1 MKKIGKK
8 LSYLTKVFLV
18 LGLLFSNLSGLSVVF
33 AYEDGDNFGIK
44 VEDNKIVIN
53 YYEELEETDVINVM
67 FEENY
72 TYLDD
77 THEDVEDGVI
87 SIYGSDVKDT
97 SGFEISSAMLNKV
110 VFDGLYELKVSLYD
124 ETTDTDLGTVL
135 YSDNIEHQ
143 AGLSVSVFDEDT
155 EVLPVDGV
163 YYVDGDVKV
172 VSKVLAGGLSPNDT
186 FKVDDTDY
194 TAEELLNK
202 EFESSRLFSGL
213 LYGEYTDNVEVL
225 VLDNNDMEKV
235 FNTEVNY
242 MYGEYGYNA
251 DVLNTGLASLGLSD
265 KYQFETDAKDGYMY
279 VYPNGDKGYSVVE
292 LFDFMDLAV
301 RDSEIEYIISNDTS
315 DDLFNSYIEYLEISD
330 EVEDPLD
337 LDEYYADTVIDNSTV
352 ITIYNDGLVITFRCI
367 ILGDMNNDSVINDED
382 IQELVNQVVGTSE
395 ANLDNGDL
403 YKDGE
408 LSTLDVINLYQIYK
422 DGTWELVLDT
432 VETSLDVMLEVASD
446 DIVSGDTFKVN
457 YVLEITDNSVNTIA
471 GQFKYDEEVLELVD
485 VSSELGWIG
494 SAKNGKFLYI
504 NDEGLTD
511 EGRYVLLTATFKALK
526 SGTSE
531 VSVENPEF
539 YNNNVQYILDND
551 IKTNVLVNASSDNTL
566 SSLTVAGNAISLVD
580 GVMDYQVTVENETVS
595 SVVEAI
601 TNNER
606 ASVSSIV
613 APEELTVGENKITIT
628 VVAENGDELIYTV
641 TVIRKEAVKEE
652 NPTNMNYQGDADT
665 VVPDD
670 SDDVVIKDIDDKDDD
685 NKTTVDDTEEEE
697 GKLSRIIII
706 ILILLVIAGLIYL
719 IFKDDEDEDTK
730 KTNKEINKMK
740 KEDKFP
746 EEKKDKV
753 NKKNSNTGKNNKKG
767 R

>member
-72 TYLDD
+72 TYLDN

-97 SGFEISSAMLNKV
+97 SGFEIGSAMLNKV

-155 EVLPVDGV
+155 KILPVDGV

-213 LYGEYTDNVEVL
+213 LYGEYTDNVEIL
-225 VLDNNDMEKV
+225 VLDNNDTEKV

-403 YKDGE
+403 YKDDE
-408 LSTLDVINLYQIYK
+408 LNTLDVINLYQIYK
-422 DGTWELVLDT
+422 NGTWELVLDT

-446 DIVSGDTFKVN
+446 DIVSGDIFKVN
-457 YVLEITDNSVNTIA
+457 YVLEIIDNSVNTIA

-494 SAKNGKFLYI
+494 SVKNGKFLYI
-504 NDEGLTD
+504 DDEGLTD
-511 EGRYVLLTATFKALK
+511 EGGYVLLTATFKALK

-531 VSVENPEF
+531 LSVENPEF

-740 KEDKFP
+740 KEDNFP

-767 R
+767 K

>member
-44 VEDNKIVIN
+44 VEDNKIVID

-155 EVLPVDGV
+155 EILPVDGV

-172 VSKVLAGGLSPNDT
+172 VSKVLAGGLIPNDT

-566 SSLTVAGNAISLVD
+566 SSLTVAGNVISLVD

-665 VVPDD
+665 VVPDY

>member
-155 EVLPVDGV
+155 EILPVDGV

-382 IQELVNQVVGTSE
+382 IQELINQVVGNNE

-652 NPTNMNYQGDADT
+652 NPTNMNYQGDDDT

-685 NKTTVDDTEEEE
+685 NKTTVDDTEEE

>member
-163 YYVDGDVKV
+163 YYVDGDVKI

-213 LYGEYTDNVEVL
+213 LYGEYTDNVEAL

-292 LFDFMDLAV
+292 LFDFMDLVV

-367 ILGDMNNDSVINDED
+367 ILGDMNNDSVINEDD
-382 IQELVNQVVGTSE
+382 IQELVNQVVGNSE

-422 DGTWELVLDT
+422 NDTWKLVLDT

-494 SAKNGKFLYI
+494 SVKNGKFLYI
-504 NDEGLTD
+504 DDEGLTD
-511 EGRYVLLTATFKALK
+511 EGRYVLLTVTFKALK

>member
-72 TYLDD
+72 TYLDN

-155 EVLPVDGV
+155 EILPVDGV

-408 LSTLDVINLYQIYK
+408 LSALDVINLYQIYK
-422 DGTWELVLDT
+422 NDTWELVLDT

-652 NPTNMNYQGDADT
+652 NPTNMNYQGDDDT

>member
-202 EFESSRLFSGL
+202 QFESSRLFSGL

-652 NPTNMNYQGDADT
+652 NPTNMNYQGDDDT

>member
-97 SGFEISSAMLNKV
+97 SGFEINSAMLNKV

-124 ETTDTDLGTVL
+124 ETTDADLGTVL

-194 TAEELLNK
+194 TAEELLSK

-213 LYGEYTDNVEVL
+213 LYGEYTDNVEVS

-242 MYGEYGYNA
+242 MYGEYSYNA
-251 DVLNTGLASLGLSD
+251 DVLNTGLASLELND

-279 VYPNGDKGYSVVE
+279 VYPNEDKGYSVVE

-301 RDSEIEYIISNDTS
+301 EDSDIEYIISNDNS
-315 DDLFNSYIEYLEISD
+315 DDLLNSYIEYLENLGEEEEPINFD
-330 EVEDPLD
+330 D
-337 LDEYYADTVIDNSTV
+337 YYKDTVVDNNTV
-352 ITIYNDGLVITFRCI
+352 ITIYNKGLEITFKSI

-382 IQELVNQVVGTSE
+382 IQELVNQVVGTTE

-403 YKDGE
+403 YKDDE
-408 LSTLDVINLYQIYK
+408 LNTLDVINLYQIYK
-422 DGTWELVLDT
+422 NDTWELVLDT

-494 SAKNGKFLYI
+494 SAKDGKFLYI
-504 NDEGLTD
+504 DDEGLTD

-641 TVIRKEAVKEE
+641 TVIRKEAVKKE

-665 VVPDD
+665 VVSDD

>member
-44 VEDNKIVIN
+44 VEDNKIVID

-87 SIYGSDVKDT
+87 SIYGSDVTDT

-124 ETTDTDLGTVL
+124 DTTNTDLGTVI
-135 YSDNIEHQ
+135 YSDNVVHQ
-143 AGLSVSVFDEDT
+143 TGLSVSVFDEDT
-155 EVLPVDGV
+155 EILPVDGV

-172 VSKVLAGGLSPNDT
+172 VSKVLAGGLRPTDT

-213 LYGEYTDNVEVL
+213 LYGEYTDNVEVSA
-225 VLDNNDMEKV
+225 LDNGDMEKI

-242 MYGEYGYNA
+242 MYGEYSYNA
-251 DVLNTGLASLGLSD
+251 DVLNTGLDSLGLSD
-265 KYQFETDAKDGYMY
+265 KYQFEADAKDGYMY
-279 VYPNGDKGYSVVE
+279 VYPNGDEGYSVVE
-292 LFDFMDLAV
+292 LFDFINLAV
-301 RDSEIEYIISNDTS
+301 RDSEIEYIISNDSS
-315 DDLFNSYIEYLEISD
+315 DDLFNSYIEYLENLGED
-330 EVEDPLD
+330 EELINF
-337 LDEYYADTVIDNSTV
+337 DEYYADTVIDNSTV

-382 IQELVNQVVGTSE
+382 IQELINQVVGTSE

-403 YKDGE
+403 YKDDE
-408 LSTLDVINLYQIYK
+408 LNTLDVINLYQIYK

-432 VETSLDVMLEVASD
+432 VETSLGAMLEVASD

-494 SAKNGKFLYI
+494 SVKNGKFLYI
-504 NDEGLTD
+504 NGEELAD

-539 YNNNVQYILDND
+539 YNNNVQYILDNE

-566 SSLTVAGNAISLVD
+566 SSLTVSGNDIALVD
-580 GVMDYQVTVENETVS
+580 GVMDYQITVENETVS

-613 APEELTVGENKITIT
+613 APEELAIGENKITIT

-652 NPTNMNYQGDADT
+652 NPTNMNYQGDDDT
-665 VVPDD
+665 ASPDD
-670 SDDVVIKDIDDKDDD
+670 SDDTVIKDIDDEDD
-685 NKTTVDDTEEEE
+685 NKTTADDTEEEE

-746 EEKKDKV
+746 EEKKEKV
-753 NKKNSNTGKNNKKG
+753 NKKNSNTRKNNKKE

>member
-72 TYLDD
+72 TYLDN

-97 SGFEISSAMLNKV
+97 SGFEIGSAMLNKV

-143 AGLSVSVFDEDT
+143 TGLSVSVFDEDT

-213 LYGEYTDNVEVL
+213 LYGEYTDNVEIL
-225 VLDNNDMEKV
+225 VLDNNDTEKV

-403 YKDGE
+403 YKDDE

-422 DGTWELVLDT
+422 NGTWELVLDT

-446 DIVSGDTFKVN
+446 DIVSGDIFKVN
-457 YVLEITDNSVNTIA
+457 YVLEIIDNSVNTIA

-494 SAKNGKFLYI
+494 SVKNGKFLYI
-504 NDEGLTD
+504 DDEGLTD
-511 EGRYVLLTATFKALK
+511 EGGYVLLTATFKALK

-531 VSVENPEF
+531 LSVENPEF

-740 KEDKFP
+740 KEDNFP

>member
-155 EVLPVDGV
+155 EILPVDGV

-382 IQELVNQVVGTSE
+382 IQELINQVVGNNE

-422 DGTWELVLDT
+422 NDTWELVLDT

-652 NPTNMNYQGDADT
+652 NPTNMNYQGDNDT

-670 SDDVVIKDIDDKDDD
+670 SDDTVIKDIDDKDDD

>member
-72 TYLDD
+72 TYLDN

-155 EVLPVDGV
+155 EILPVDGV

-652 NPTNMNYQGDADT
+652 NPTNMNYQGDDDT

>member
-72 TYLDD
+72 TYLDN

-155 EVLPVDGV
+155 EILPVDGV

>member
-163 YYVDGDVKV
+163 YYVDGDVKI

-213 LYGEYTDNVEVL
+213 LYGEYTDNVEAL

-292 LFDFMDLAV
+292 LFDFMDLVV

-382 IQELVNQVVGTSE
+382 IQELINQVVGNNE

-504 NDEGLTD
+504 DDERLTD

-566 SSLTVAGNAISLVD
+566 SSLTVAGNVISLVD

-685 NKTTVDDTEEEE
+685 NKTTVDDTEEE

>member
-155 EVLPVDGV
+155 EILPVDGV

-172 VSKVLAGGLSPNDT
+172 VSKVLAGGLIPNDT

-566 SSLTVAGNAISLVD
+566 SSLTVAGNVISLVD

-665 VVPDD
+665 VVPDY

>member
-155 EVLPVDGV
+155 EILPVDGV

-172 VSKVLAGGLSPNDT
+172 VSKVLAGGLIPNDT